1 MADTRGT
8 VIWFEIWVSD
18 LERAKSFYTGMF
30 GWKYEPL
37 AEYDAE
43 AYWQILA
50 GDAAAVNGALV
61 GSPDRDT
68 PKGRTSLLYMHVKDL
83 EESADRARRLGGT
96 VVQGRTKISDS
107 GGSFAIVADPEGNEL
122 GLWVE

>member
-1 MADTRGT
+1 
-8 VIWFEIWVSD
+8 VSD

-61 GSPDRDT
+61 GSPGRET
-68 PKGRTSLLYMHVKDL
+68 PRGRTSLLYLHVSDL
-83 EESADRARRLGGT
+83 EQSVDRARGLGGS
-96 VVQGRTKISDS
+96 VVLGRTKISES

-122 GLWVE
+122 GLWVP

>member
-61 GSPDRDT
+61 GSPGRET
-68 PKGRTSLLYMHVKDL
+68 PRGRTSLLYLHVSDL
-83 EESADRARRLGGT
+83 EQSVDRARGLGGS
-96 VVQGRTKISDS
+96 VVLGRTKISES

-122 GLWVE
+122 GLWVP